1 MTKSKEHVT
10 IADKSYSDSLEN
22 WDLFDVY
29 PPHIREESF
38 I

>member
-1 MTKSKEHVT
+1 MQY
-10 IADKSYSDSLEN
+10 ASYSDTLEN
-22 WDLFDVY
+22 WDLFDAY